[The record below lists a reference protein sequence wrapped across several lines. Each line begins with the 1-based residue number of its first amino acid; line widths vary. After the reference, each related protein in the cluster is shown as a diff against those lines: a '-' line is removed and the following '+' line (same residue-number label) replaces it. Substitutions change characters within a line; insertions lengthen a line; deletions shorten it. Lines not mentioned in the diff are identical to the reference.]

1 MAWQVMT
8 GQERA
13 IVITFALLV
22 LGLVAAV
29 VVGAVRRRRG
39 VEAPPPPVRFVPHWQ
54 LMGMLLL
61 TAVMIVV
68 ALVMS
73 FLTRR

>member
-13 IVITFALLV
+13 IVVAFALLV
-22 LGLVAAV
+22 LGLAAAV

-39 VEAPPPPVRFVPHWQ
+39 EEAPPPAVRFVPHWQ

>member
-13 IVITFALLV
+13 IIVTFALLA
-22 LGLVAAV
+22 LGLVTAV
-29 VVGAVRRRRG
+29 VVGVIRRRRG
-39 VEAPPPPVRFVPHWQ
+39 DVPPPPPVRFVPHWQ

-73 FLTRR
+73 FLARR

>member
-1 MAWQVMT
+1 MAWHVMT

-13 IVITFALLV
+13 IVVAFALLA

-39 VEAPPPPVRFVPHWQ
+39 EEAPPPAVRFVPHWQ

-61 TAVMIVV
+61 AVLGIVV
-68 ALVMS
+68 ALVVS

>member
-8 GQERA
+8 GQEKA
-13 IVITFALLV
+13 IVAAFALFLLALV
-22 LGLVAAV
+22 VAV

-39 VEAPPPPVRFVPHWQ
+39 VPPPPAVRFVPHWQ

-61 TAVMIVV
+61 AVLGIVV

-73 FLTRR
+73 LLTRR

>member
-13 IVITFALLV
+13 IIVAFALLM

-39 VEAPPPPVRFVPHWQ
+39 DVPPPAPVRFVPHWQ

-61 TAVMIVV
+61 TVLGIVV
-68 ALVMS
+68 ALVVS

>member
-39 VEAPPPPVRFVPHWQ
+39 VEAPPPVRFVPHWQ

-61 TAVMIVV
+61 AVLGIVV
-68 ALVMS
+68 ALVVS